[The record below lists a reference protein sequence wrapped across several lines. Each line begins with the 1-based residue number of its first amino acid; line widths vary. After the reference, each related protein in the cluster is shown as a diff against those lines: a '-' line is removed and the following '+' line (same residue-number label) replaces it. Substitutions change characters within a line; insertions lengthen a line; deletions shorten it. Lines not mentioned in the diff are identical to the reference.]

1 MKRTSNKGAKISSSA
16 GKTPKAPKLKVVF
29 SQARIKK
36 EVQRIAV
43 QINRDYK
50 GKTLYVVGILE
61 NCFIFMADLVRQLRI
76 PVYCQFVKAE
86 IKDQSSSGVSVRQIM
101 YTPRIDATDKNILLV
116 DGVMQSGVTHDHLL
130 RYILGQMPTSFR
142 IATLVKRTDEQKVEI
157 ETDYVGFQ
165 SRGKFLVGYGLGHEE
180 QYRNLPYLARI
191 Q

>member
-1 MKRTSNKGAKISSSA
+1 MK
-16 GKTPKAPKLKVVF
+16 KTPIKVDKASSGARRTPQAPKLKVVF
-29 SQARIKK
+29 SQAQIKK
-36 EVQRIAV
+36 EVQRIAA

-61 NCFIFMADLVRQLRI
+61 NCFIFMADLVRELKI
-76 PVYCQFVKAE
+76 PVFCQFVKAE
-86 IKDQSSSGVSVRQIM
+86 IKDQSASGVSVRQIM
-101 YTPRIDATDKNILLV
+101 YTPRIDAADKNILLV

-165 SRGKFLVGYGLGHEE
+165 SKGKFLVGYGLGHEE
-180 QYRNLPYLARI
+180 KYRNLPYIAHI